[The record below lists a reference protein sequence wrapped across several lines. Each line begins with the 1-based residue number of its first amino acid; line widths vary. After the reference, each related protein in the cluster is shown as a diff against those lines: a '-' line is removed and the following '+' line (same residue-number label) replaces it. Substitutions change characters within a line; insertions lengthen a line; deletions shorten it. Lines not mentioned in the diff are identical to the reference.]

1 MKICNY
7 FDSST
12 EESDG
17 CPMHNTEAQCGVEIQ
32 LYKLT
37 SALHIVSFTAWSFC
51 TRGNGAKDGPHTL
64 SHYYCL
70 P

>member
-17 CPMHNTEAQCGVEIQ
+17 KPMHNTEAGWGVEIQ
-32 LYKLT
+32 LYWLT
-37 SALHIVSFTAWSFC
+37 SALHIFSFTTWSLY
-51 TRGNGAKDGPHTL
+51 TRGKGAKDGPNTWT
-64 SHYYCL
+64 HYCCL

>member
-17 CPMHNTEAQCGVEIQ
+17 KPMHNTEAGWGVEIQ
-32 LYKLT
+32 LY
-37 SALHIVSFTAWSFC
+37 
-51 TRGNGAKDGPHTL
+51 
-64 SHYYCL
+64 
-70 P
+70 